1 MTYHDVLTL
10 HLMKSKDQDQK
21 SPKLNHI
28 AVIFISPKL
37 ATENNKLIL
46 TTAIFFS
53 WADACLWL
61 PYIK

>member
-21 SPKLNHI
+21 SPELNHI

-53 WADACLWL
+53 
-61 PYIK
+61 